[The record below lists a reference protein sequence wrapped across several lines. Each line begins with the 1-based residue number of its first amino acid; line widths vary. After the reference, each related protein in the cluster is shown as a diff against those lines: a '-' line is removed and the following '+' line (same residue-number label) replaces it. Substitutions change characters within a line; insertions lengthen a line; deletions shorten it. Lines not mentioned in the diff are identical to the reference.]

1 MWPHDEGG
9 PTLFRSPSR
18 DLMKLL
24 RLSPTPSSVS
34 FGRRDLLRWIFLG
47 RLTLAA
53 GIFVGVVLVWG
64 RAQPDQTLIATVL
77 FILALLVTGASFW
90 WLVVLEGEPGENF
103 SYGQIIFDALL
114 VTGIVHITG
123 GGESVFAPVYILVVT
138 AGALLLPLR
147 GGILL
152 AILASILYLGDA
164 LWLHEEAL
172 TATLVLQLGLFALV
186 ALVTG
191 WVGDRLRRAGVALGE
206 VESELRQL
214 QLDTSDILENVAT
227 GVLTVDGEG
236 RMVYLNRA
244 GEFLLGVDRKQWMGA
259 PVLDVM
265 EETAPGLGSLLHS
278 SLENQ
283 VAFSRLKAT
292 THQDGE
298 EVTLGVSTTIL
309 DREGDGD
316 PDSDPGPSVTAL
328 FQDISDQ
335 EELDALNWRNARL
348 EAVAELSASL
358 AHEIKNPL
366 ASIRSA
372 VEQLTR
378 PTLDESDRGT
388 LRDLVVRESDRLS
401 RLLSEFIE
409 FSAVRMGS
417 SEAVDLSALVQ
428 EAVAVVRQH
437 PDSEKEVEIVCSGL
451 GEPLFVAGDTDLLH
465 RAVFNLVLNAVQFS
479 EPGGEVNVA
488 LKTCAPGSNPRSTGI
503 EDALRLSVRDRGPGV
518 DPEEI
523 GRIFD
528 PFFTTRTSG
537 SGLGLAMVH
546 RAVEAH
552 EGAVFVD
559 QPPDGGT
566 DFVIYLPGRG
576 EAPVP

>member
-1 MWPHDEGG
+1 MSEIAR
-9 PTLFRSPSR
+9 FF
-18 DLMKLL
+18 
-24 RLSPTPSSVS
+24 RLSPPSGSEG

-64 RAQPDQTLIATVL
+64 QARADETLIATVL
-77 FILALLVTGASFW
+77 FILSLLVTGASVW

-103 SYGQIIFDALL
+103 SYGQVAFDALL

-123 GGESVFAPVYILVVT
+123 GAESVFAPVYILVVT

-152 AILASILYLGDA
+152 AILASILYLADA
-164 LWLHEEAL
+164 LWFHDASLSAS
-172 TATLVLQLGLFALV
+172 LVLQLGLFAVV

-214 QLDTSDILENVAT
+214 RLDTSDILENVAT

-236 RMVYLNRA
+236 RMAYLNRA
-244 GEFLLGVDRKQWMGA
+244 GEFLLGLDRNQWMGA
-259 PVLDVM
+259 PVLEIL
-265 EETAPGLGSLLHS
+265 EETAPGLGRLLES
-278 SLENQ
+278 SIENR
-283 VAFSRLKAT
+283 VAFSRLKAH
-292 THQDGE
+292 THQQGE
-298 EVTLGVSTTIL
+298 EVVLGVSTTIL
-309 DREGDGD
+309 EREDDGEEL
-316 PDSDPGPSVTAL
+316 PEGPPPVTAL
-328 FQDISDQ
+328 FQDITDQ

-372 VEQLTR
+372 VEQLTQ
-378 PTLDESDRGT
+378 PVLAEDDRAT
-388 LRDLVVRESDRLS
+388 LRGLVVRESDRLS

-409 FSAVRMGS
+409 FSAVRMRS
-417 SEAVDLSALVQ
+417 SELVDLGSLVRDAVDL
-428 EAVAVVRQH
+428 VRQH
-437 PDSEKEVEIVCSGL
+437 PDAGEEVCIRCSGL
-451 GEPLFVAGDTDLLH
+451 DDPLFVPGDTDLLH
-465 RAVFNLVLNAVQFS
+465 RAVLNLVLNAVQFS
-479 EPGGEVNVA
+479 EPGGRVEVVLEPWEA
-488 LKTCAPGSNPRSTGI
+488 EGTPRGTRI
-503 EDALRLSVRDRGPGV
+503 EDAVRLRVRDRGPGV
-518 DPEEI
+518 EADEI

-528 PFFTTRTSG
+528 PFYTTRSGG

-559 QPPDGGT
+559 QPSDGGT
-566 DFVIYLPGRG
+566 EFVIFLPGRS
-576 EAPVP
+576 EAPAP

>member
-1 MWPHDEGG
+1 
-9 PTLFRSPSR
+9 
-18 DLMKLL
+18 MKFL
-24 RLSPTPSSVS
+24 RLSPMSGSAS
-34 FGRRDLLRWIFLG
+34 FGRRDLLRWIFVG

-53 GIFVGVVLVWG
+53 GIFVGVVLVWDQ
-64 RAQPDQTLIATVL
+64 APSDQTLIATAV
-77 FILALLVTGASFW
+77 FVLALLITGASFW

-103 SYGQIIFDALL
+103 CYGQIVFDALL

-152 AILASILYLGDA
+152 AVLASILYLGDA
-164 LWLHEEAL
+164 LWLHEEDL
-172 TATLVLQLGLFALV
+172 TATLVLQLGLFAVV

-191 WVGDRLRRAGVALGE
+191 WVDDRLRRAGVALGE

-214 QLDTSDILENVAT
+214 RLDTSDILENVAT

-244 GEFLLGVDRKQWMGA
+244 GEFLLGVDRDQWMGA

-265 EETAPGLGSLLHS
+265 EETAPGLGSILRS
-278 SLENQ
+278 SIENE
-283 VAFSRLKAT
+283 VAFSRLKAVR
-292 THQDGE
+292 HKPDKD
-298 EVTLGVSTTIL
+298 VTLGVSTTIL

-316 PDSDPGPSVTAL
+316 RTPEGPPSVTAL
-328 FQDISDQ
+328 FQDITDQ

-378 PTLDESDRGT
+378 PKLDDDDRGT
-388 LRDLVVRESDRLS
+388 LRKLVVRESDRLS

-409 FSAVRMGS
+409 FSSVRMGS
-417 SEAVDLSALVQ
+417 SEAVDLSALVR
-428 EAVAVVRQH
+428 EAVDVVRQH
-437 PDSEKEVEIVCSGL
+437 PDSGEDVQIRCSGL
-451 GEPLFVAGDTDLLH
+451 SRAVFVPGDADLLH

-479 EPGGEVNVA
+479 DAGGEVTADLEVYDR
-488 LKTCAPGSNPRSTGI
+488 GSNPRSTQI
-503 EDALRLSVRDRGPGV
+503 EDAVGIRIRDRGPGV
-518 DPEEI
+518 DPDEVS
-523 GRIFD
+523 RIFD
-528 PFFTTRTSG
+528 PFYTTRPGG

-559 QPPDGGT
+559 HPPDGGT
-566 DFVIYLPGRG
+566 EFVIILPGRS
-576 EAPVP
+576 EAQV

>member
-1 MWPHDEGG
+1 
-9 PTLFRSPSR
+9 
-18 DLMKLL
+18 MKPL
-24 RLSPTPSSVS
+24 RLSPTSDSSS

-64 RAQPDQTLIATVL
+64 QARSDQTLIATVL
-77 FILALLVTGASFW
+77 FILSLLFTGGSFW

-103 SYGQIIFDALL
+103 CYGQIVFDALL

-152 AILASILYLGDA
+152 AVLASILYLGDA
-164 LWLHEEAL
+164 LWFHEEAL
-172 TATLVLQLGLFALV
+172 TATLILQLSLFALV

-214 QLDTSDILENVAT
+214 RLDTSDILENVAT

-236 RMVYLNRA
+236 RMAYLNRA
-244 GEFLLGVDRKQWMGA
+244 GEFLLGIDRDQWMGA
-259 PVLDVM
+259 PVLEMM
-265 EETAPGLGSLLHS
+265 EETAPGLGSLLRS

-283 VAFSRLKAT
+283 VAFSRFKAM

-298 EVTLGVSTTIL
+298 EITLGVSTTIL
-309 DREGDGD
+309 EREEDGQET
-316 PDSDPGPSVTAL
+316 PSGRPSVTAL

-378 PTLDESDRGT
+378 PTLDDDDRGT
-388 LRDLVVRESDRLS
+388 LRNLVVRESDRLS

-409 FSAVRMGS
+409 FSAVRMGR
-417 SEAVDLSALVQ
+417 SEVVDLTALVRD
-428 EAVAVVRQH
+428 AVAVARQH
-437 PDSEKEVEIVCSGL
+437 PDSEEELEIICSGL
-451 GEPLFVAGDTDLLH
+451 DDPLFVPGDADLLH
-465 RAVFNLVLNAVQFS
+465 RAVFNLLLNAVQFS
-479 EPGGEVNVA
+479 DSGAEVTVELGA
-488 LKTCAPGSNPRSTGI
+488 CPPGSNPRGTGI
-503 EDALRLSVRDRGPGV
+503 EDAVRLSVRDRGPGV
-518 DPEEI
+518 DPEEV

-528 PFFTTRTSG
+528 PFYTTRPGG

-559 QPPDGGT
+559 HPSAGGT
-566 DFVIYLPGRG
+566 EFVIYLPGRS
-576 EAPVP
+576 EAPA

>member
-1 MWPHDEGG
+1 
-9 PTLFRSPSR
+9 
-18 DLMKLL
+18 MKPL
-24 RLSPTPSSVS
+24 RLSPTSGSAS

-64 RAQPDQTLIATVL
+64 QARADQTLIATVL
-77 FILALLVTGASFW
+77 FILALLVTGGSFW
-90 WLVVLEGEPGENF
+90 WMVVLEGEPGENF
-103 SYGQIIFDALL
+103 CYGQIVFDALL

-152 AILASILYLGDA
+152 AVLASILYLGDA
-164 LWLHEEAL
+164 LWFHEEAL
-172 TATLVLQLGLFALV
+172 TASLVLQLGLFALV

-214 QLDTSDILENVAT
+214 RLDTSDILENVAT

-236 RMVYLNRA
+236 RMAYLNRA
-244 GEFLLGVDRKQWMGA
+244 GEFLLGIDRDQWMGA
-259 PVLDVM
+259 PVLEMM
-265 EETAPGLGSLLHS
+265 EETAPGLGSLLQS

-283 VAFSRLKAT
+283 VAFSRFKAS
-292 THQDGE
+292 THQDGKE
-298 EVTLGVSTTIL
+298 ITLGVSTTIL
-309 DREGDGD
+309 EREGDGD
-316 PDSDPGPSVTAL
+316 KAPSGPPSVTAL

-378 PTLDESDRGT
+378 PTLDDDDRGT
-388 LRDLVVRESDRLS
+388 LRNLVVRESDRLS

-417 SEAVDLSALVQ
+417 TEVVDVSALVRD
-428 EAVAVVRQH
+428 AVAVVRQH
-437 PDSEKEVEIVCSGL
+437 PDAEEHDVTIVCSGL
-451 GEPLFVAGDTDLLH
+451 DDPLFVPGDADLLH
-465 RAVFNLVLNAVQFS
+465 RAVLNLLLNAVQFS
-479 EPGGEVNVA
+479 EAGAEVDVKLGA
-488 LKTCAPGSNPRSTGI
+488 CPPGSNPRGTKM
-503 EDALRLSVRDRGPGV
+503 EDAIRLNVRDRGPGV
-518 DPEEI
+518 DSEEV

-528 PFFTTRTSG
+528 PFYTTRPGG

-546 RAVEAH
+546 RAVQAH

-566 DFVIYLPGRG
+566 EFVIFLPGRS
-576 EAPVP
+576 EAPV